1 MECFVVDGG
10 VRAEVVMGQF
20 SELFSR
26 VERDLQQWV
35 KAVIESS
42 LGSLGT
48 VGAIA
53 VEEFLSKLK
62 SAVQDLG
69 QSSSVPC
76 ESDGLPRPA
85 SLAGS
90 VAEGNSRGIGVNY
103 DVHSEFGERS
113 VIPSGVA
120 SFGVSSTSK
129 PGNQSQKIMWR
140 GFTDNLRKFI
150 YDTKYKQ
157 RSFFEGFKVSTVL
170 Q

>member
-1 MECFVVDGG
+1 MRWLECFVVDAG
-10 VRAEVVMGQF
+10 VRAEFVVGQF

-48 VGAIA
+48 VGALA

-62 SAVQDLG
+62 SSVQDLG

-76 ESDGLPRPA
+76 ESDGLPRPT

-90 VAEGNSRGIGVNY
+90 VAGGNSRGTGATS
-103 DVHSEFGERS
+103 DVPPEFGERS
-113 VIPSGVA
+113 VIPSGMTSSGVA
-120 SFGVSSTSK
+120 STFK
-129 PGNQSQKIMWR
+129 PGNGSQKFM
-140 GFTDNLRKFI
+140 
-150 YDTKYKQ
+150 
-157 RSFFEGFKVSTVL
+157 
-170 Q
+170 